1 MIRPSV
7 VLLTGLMLTGSAGA
21 AVESPLVSDPREVV
35 APKQGRAET
44 RGVAPASRPSQ
55 ALRGNPLAGISLGSL
70 NETRAR
76 PLFSLSRRPPP
87 PVAAAVEPKAPP
99 PPPPPPEPEKPELS
113 LVGTVTGTDTG
124 IGLFRDAAGKNV
136 LLKTGEYHQGW
147 ILRAVQRQ
155 QVMFGNGT
163 RVAVLTL
170 PPPDV
175 RKANVGLG
183 GTPVAAL
190 PFPNKAEPPPSG
202 AGKPPG
208 MTGGDRPQPPPP
220 GENPFTRLI
229 PRQAKQ

>member
-1 MIRPSV
+1 MESCEMIRTTV
-7 VLLTGLMLTGSAGA
+7 VLLTGLMFTGSAGA
-21 AVESPLVSDPREVV
+21 AVEPPLLSDPNEVA
-35 APKQGRAET
+35 APQQGRTET
-44 RGVAPASRPSQ
+44 KGVAAASRPEQ
-55 ALRGNPLAGISLGSL
+55 ALRGNPLTGISLGAL

-87 PVAAAVEPKAPP
+87 PVAVAVESKAPP
-99 PPPPPPEPEKPELS
+99 PPPPPPEPEKPELK
-113 LVGTVTGTDTG
+113 
-124 IGLFRDAAGKNV
+124 A
-136 LLKTGEYHQGW
+136 GEYHQGW

-155 QVMFGNGT
+155 QVTFGKGT

-170 PPPDV
+170 PPPDA
-175 RKANVGLG
+175 KKTAIGLG